1 MGERSLIAAFES
13 LMAPRSERVVRWV
26 GDDAAVVRARP
37 LAVTSVDAMVDG
49 VHFRR
54 AVGSLLIVDS
64 PHLVIDLSEA
74 DFVDSSGIAA
84 IVWALFRARAAG
96 GDLVVVDAHDT
107 VGPAIA
113 LAGLDDLIPLRRER
127 PTADYF
133 IR

>member
-1 MGERSLIAAFES
+1 MSRPFELRSTDEVITVLGELDIGT
-13 LMAPRSERVVRWV
+13 AP
-26 GDDAAVVRARP
+26 
-37 LAVTSVDAMVDG
+37 
-49 VHFRR
+49 HFRR
-54 AVGSLLIVDS
+54 AVGGLLVGEA

-96 GDLVVVDAHDT
+96 GDIVVVDAHDT

-113 LAGLDDLIPLRRER
+113 LAGLDNLIPLRREL

-133 IR
+133 MR